1 MSNFAIMVR
10 ERKNMKGRIPSCA
23 LAVVFL
29 VGLCYADNQ
38 EIKVKTTGSAALEVG
53 QIVQGECVGAFMTP
67 ENPKTVLKG
76 WQERF
81 LFLFGSDA
89 VLNEHIRLIINIEGK
104 IAFAY
109 PQVGGLDYI
118 TTQAPSYV
126 FSPIQAEGVCSLGD
140 PEKPWLRIGMGFFP
154 YKFNPD
160 ARNLG
165 EFMFRSGT
173 YPPYIITDF
182 NHCYGRLL
190 GLRVSSTL
198 FNNLKQDLLFTSET
212 LMFPTQDY
220 SLSYL
225 AHYSLAGFMDIG
237 AGIDCAH
244 FFSIGS
250 KDASSAVK
258 SDAVG
263 DRYIAAAGDTATSYY
278 DFKAVKPS
286 IMLAFD
292 LKKLLPSIIADLLSK
307 DDLRLYGE
315 ACVTGWEDF
324 KNYDTTANAKSYY
337 ENRMDRTLLMAG
349 LNIPTT
355 KWGLDV
361 LSLECEYY
369 SNKYPN
375 SFRNVMEM
383 NIATPYTNYRPDL
396 YPWYFS
402 IYAKKTFLDK
412 FSITGQIARDHMRPY
427 CPVSKFAEREESL
440 KKIGDWW
447 WVLNFNVSM

>member
-1 MSNFAIMVR
+1 
-10 ERKNMKGRIPSCA
+10 MKHGRAVVCA
-23 LAVVFL
+23 LAAVFL
-29 VGLCYADNQ
+29 VGLCFAENQ

-53 QIVQGECVGAFMTP
+53 QIVQGELIGASLDYA
-67 ENPKTVLKG
+67 NPSTVKKG

-109 PQVGGLDYI
+109 PQAGGLDYI

-126 FSPIQAEGVCSLGD
+126 FSPIQTEGVYSLGD
-140 PEKPWLRIGMGFFP
+140 PEKPWLQIGMGFFP

-198 FNNLKQDLLFTSET
+198 FESLRQDLLFTSET

-225 AHYSLAGFMDIG
+225 AHYSLVGFMDIG
-237 AGIDCAH
+237 AGVDCAH
-244 FFSIGS
+244 FFPIGS
-250 KDASSAVK
+250 KNASSAVK
-258 SDAVG
+258 SNEVG
-263 DRYIAAAGDTATSYY
+263 DKYTAKNGDTSFY
-278 DFKAVKPS
+278 DFKAIKPS

-292 LKKLLPSIIADLLSK
+292 LKKLLPSIIADLLNK
-307 DDLRLYGE
+307 DDFRLYGE

-324 KNYDTTANAKSYY
+324 KNYDTSAISYY
-337 ENRMDRTLLMAG
+337 ANRMDRTLLMAG
-349 LNIPTT
+349 INIPTF
-355 KWGLDV
+355 KCLDIF
-361 LSLECEYY
+361 SLECEYY
-369 SNKYPN
+369 SKKYPN
-375 SFRNVMEM
+375 SFRNVIEM
-383 NIATPYTNYRPDL
+383 NIATPYSNYRPDL

-402 IYAKKTFLDK
+402 VYAKKTFLK
-412 FSITGQIARDHMRPY
+412 KLSIVGQIARDHMRPF
-427 CPVSKFAEREESL
+427 CPVSKIAEREEAL

-447 WVLNFNVSM
+447 WVMNFNVSM